1 MQFEVCKTEWKQES
15 RGKRARSHCE
25 PASQNG
31 NVFPPLKPG
40 MLSAHQPCLSAN
52 TLYRHNYKRWPGD
65 TLFTLGETGGGGEG
79 GSLRSET
86 RNNNLDAKQEE
97 EQYSHCQL
105 PFKRLALAEA

>member
-15 RGKRARSHCE
+15 RETRGTRARSLCE

-40 MLSAHQPCLSAN
+40 MLSARQPRLSAN

-65 TLFTLGETGGGGEG
+65 TLFTLGERGD
-79 GSLRSET
+79 L
-86 RNNNLDAKQEE
+86 
-97 EQYSHCQL
+97 
-105 PFKRLALAEA
+105 